1 MFAEEEM
8 NSHLPIKKEKTELT
22 PKSQNDDFT
31 ESYWCKVDECLISRA
46 LNQGN
51 ELTQRAIKASSI

>member
-1 MFAEEEM
+1 M

-46 LNQGN
+46 LNQGT